1 MVFIAIF
8 LMELVAIQY
17 SAVSISAQKQFFTIN
32 HFVTKGR
39 MVFSKSKISLL
50 KIAIFACN

>member
-1 MVFIAIF
+1 
-8 LMELVAIQY
+8 MELVAIQY

-39 MVFSKSKISLL
+39 MVFSKSKISLV
-50 KIAIFACN
+50 KIATFACN